1 MIVKVVM
8 SSGVR
13 LEQPVSM
20 SVAAR
25 LTARRR
31 RNDFSTWSPF
41 LGGVFGSEVQ
51 GVIHPVGHPVSLGF
65 STFMQLAFWNS
76 CGICVGPAD
85 LGAQSSRHAVGGI
98 YQTQILQVLVLAG
111 PPSFCCYHVCGW

>member
-8 SSGVR
+8 SSGVL

-51 GVIHPVGHPVSLGF
+51 GVIHPVGHPVPLGC
-65 STFMQLAFWNS
+65 STIMQLAYWNQ
-76 CGICVGPAD
+76 CGSRGGAAD
-85 LGAQSSRHAVGGI
+85 LAAQSSSHDVGGR
-98 YQTQILQVLVLAG
+98 
-111 PPSFCCYHVCGW
+111 